1 MTSLHKQIN
10 HLKPVTIQTLNPAEV
25 CAFSD
30 VFKERVQRLH
40 QLVDLNPH
48 LVSKDIEAAYRWQL
62 NANRELATIE
72 SNWPKIPT
80 SVLDQFGFTAK
91 PVKECLKFLYNPIS
105 RREFIKALQQDS
117 GRLPDGFGSQNA
129 PPSYHANRGI
139 ITATKANKAQ
149 RKEAQTLYI
158 QTRA

>member
-10 HLKPVTIQTLNPAEV
+10 LLKPIAIEHCNPSEV
-25 CAFSD
+25 CSFSD
-30 VFKERVQRLH
+30 VFRERVQRLH

-48 LVSKDIEAAYRWQL
+48 LVSHEIEAAYRWQM

-72 SNWPKIPT
+72 SNWPIIPT

-149 RKEAQTLYI
+149 RIEAKPLYI